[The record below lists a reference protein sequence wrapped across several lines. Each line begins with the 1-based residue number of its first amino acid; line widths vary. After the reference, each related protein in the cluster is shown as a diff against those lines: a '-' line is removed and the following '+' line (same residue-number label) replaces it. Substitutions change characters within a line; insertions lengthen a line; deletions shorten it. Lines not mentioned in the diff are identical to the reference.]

1 MSLLM
6 DRGANPNIK
15 NDKGNGVLQEALL
28 WWDSWPGWGAVSSDG
43 AMRPRWLIMVERLLA
58 GGADLR
64 EPGEYSVYPL
74 HTAAESGL
82 TELAGLLLGRGAR
95 VNVTDRDGNT
105 PLYLAV
111 RQNRTAMVRLLLGRG
126 ADINPVNRKQFTPL
140 DEARYQ
146 MQSGSTEAAEI
157 ERLLL
162 ASGGVPAGA
171 AAAPATP

>member
-1 MSLLM
+1 
-6 DRGANPNIK
+6 
-15 NDKGNGVLQEALL
+15 
-28 WWDSWPGWGAVSSDG
+28 
-43 AMRPRWLIMVERLLA
+43 
-58 GGADLR
+58 
-64 EPGEYSVYPL
+64 
-74 HTAAESGL
+74 
-82 TELAGLLLGRGAR
+82 
-95 VNVTDRDGNT
+95 
-105 PLYLAV
+105 
-111 RQNRTAMVRLLLGRG
+111 MVRLLLGRG